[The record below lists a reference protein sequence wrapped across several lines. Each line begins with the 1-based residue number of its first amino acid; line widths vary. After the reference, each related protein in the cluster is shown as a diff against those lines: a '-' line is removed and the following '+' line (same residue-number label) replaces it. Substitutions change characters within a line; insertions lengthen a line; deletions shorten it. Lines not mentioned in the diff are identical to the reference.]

1 MKKVAQII
9 GLVVIAVGILVAVA
23 LLLKK
28 YFAKKK
34 EKECDDCGI
43 DDLDEFEAD
52 EECDGDCD
60 ACDDPCDEAEEKK
73 EEDAE

>member
-34 EKECDDCGI
+34 EKENDDCGI
-43 DDLDEFEAD
+43 DDLDEFEPD
-52 EECDGDCD
+52 DECDGDCD
-60 ACDDPCDEAEEKK
+60 DYKQMGRKVGEIKHHSD
-73 EEDAE
+73 

>member
-28 YFAKKK
+28 YFAKKENK
-34 EKECDDCGI
+34 EEEDCGI
-43 DDLDEFEAD
+43 DDLDEFEPDD
-52 EECDGDCD
+52 EDCDGDCD
-60 ACDDPCDEAEEKK
+60 ACEEPCDEAESKD
-73 EEDAE
+73 DAE